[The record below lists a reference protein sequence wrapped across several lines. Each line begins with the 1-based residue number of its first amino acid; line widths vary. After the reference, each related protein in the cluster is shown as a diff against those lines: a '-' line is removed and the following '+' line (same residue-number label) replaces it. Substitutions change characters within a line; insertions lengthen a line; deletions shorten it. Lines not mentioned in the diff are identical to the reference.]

1 MQKTIIECIRVAAVA
16 STLKEA
22 KGNAKAQ
29 GISQAETARQY
40 KRISERREEKRAY
53 RFSLRRKAR
62 LSLSSKITMHD
73 NINRRNLRYRAMLHV
88 VNKHLMPYL
97 WEPADYELV
106 ITEGR
111 SLCIEYTSREC
122 GHYGGAYRHYRKL
135 SWTINITVPH
145 NFMQRPIR
153 VREIDGIPCLVL
165 QNRALSDG
173 VSMIRVNIIRPVR
186 TEGLVKFEPCWIAQ
200 ANGAS
205 YHAEDFKDAYRGL
218 QRKLKRLG
226 RAEAVKL
233 TLDSK
238 ITRSMYRNL
247 TGACCLGVKQ
257 FCEDHGLEN
266 KKRITV
272 RELLDIMPKGT
283 FGKNVLQKAVQA

>member
-1 MQKTIIECIRVAAVA
+1 MQKNIIECIRIAAA
-16 STLKEA
+16 AETLTEA
-22 KGNAKAQ
+22 KRNAKAQ

-40 KRISERREEKRAY
+40 KRIAERREEKMRLIGKIHFRNARNFKSPWLHFNISAQNFRERAA
-53 RFSLRRKAR
+53 RR
-62 LSLSSKITMHD
+62 
-73 NINRRNLRYRAMLHV
+73 V
-88 VNKHLMPYL
+88 VNSQIMPYL
-97 WEPADYELV
+97 WEPADYESV

-111 SLCIEYTSREC
+111 ALCIEYVSQC
-122 GHYGGAYRHYRKL
+122 GGYYGGNFSQYRKL

-145 NFMQRPIR
+145 DFMQRPIR

-165 QNRALSDG
+165 QQRTLPDG
-173 VSMIRVNIIRPVR
+173 VTMYRANIIRPVR
-186 TEGLVKFEPCWIAQ
+186 TEGFVGFEPCWIAQ

-226 RAEAVKL
+226 RAESVKL

-238 ITRSMYRNL
+238 ITRAMYRNL

-266 KKRITV
+266 RKSITV
-272 RELLDIMPKGT
+272 RELLAIMPDGT
-283 FGKNVLQKAVQA
+283 FGKAALLKAVRA

>member
-1 MQKTIIECIRVAAVA
+1 MQKNIIECIRIAAA
-16 STLKEA
+16 AETLTEA
-22 KGNAKAQ
+22 KRNAREQ

-40 KRISERREEKRAY
+40 KRISERREEKRKSQ
-53 RFSLRRKAR
+53 FILRRKAA
-62 LSLSSKITMHD
+62 SKLPKIVMHD
-73 NINRRNLRYRAMLHV
+73 NISRRNFRRRAMLHTV
-88 VNKHLMPYL
+88 KNQLMPFL
-97 WEPADYELV
+97 WYPANYQME
-106 ITEGR
+106 ISEGE
-111 SLCIEYTSREC
+111 SLCIEYISRYD
-122 GHYGGAYRHYRKL
+122 GHYGGRFSSYPKL
-135 SWTINITVPH
+135 AWTINITVPYD
-145 NFMQRPIR
+145 FMQRPIR

-165 QNRALSDG
+165 QKRALPDG
-173 VSMIRVNIIRPVR
+173 VNMVRANIIRPVR
-186 TEGLVKFEPCWIAQ
+186 TEGFVGFEPCWIAQ

-226 RAEAVKL
+226 RAESIEL

-238 ITRSMYRNL
+238 ITRAMYRNL

-272 RELLDIMPKGT
+272 RELLDIMPEGT
-283 FGKNVLQKAVQA
+283 FGKTVLQKAVQA

>member
-1 MQKTIIECIRVAAVA
+1 MQKNIIDCIRIAAA
-16 STLKEA
+16 AETLTEA
-22 KGNAKAQ
+22 KRNAKAQ
-29 GISQAETARQY
+29 GLSQAETARQY
-40 KRISERREEKRAY
+40 KRISERREEKRA
-53 RFSLRRKAR
+53 FQAILRRKAASK
-62 LSLSSKITMHD
+62 LPKITMHD
-73 NINRRNLRYRAMLHV
+73 NISRSDFKERAARRV
-88 VNKHLMPYL
+88 VNSQIMPYL
-97 WEPADYELV
+97 WEPADYESV
-106 ITEGR
+106 ITGGE
-111 SLCIEYTSREC
+111 SLCIEYVSQC
-122 GHYGGAYRHYRKL
+122 GGYYGGNFSHYPKL
-135 SWTINITVPH
+135 AWTINVTIPH
-145 NFMQRPIR
+145 DFMQHPIR

-165 QNRALSDG
+165 QKRTLPDG
-173 VSMIRVNIIRPVR
+173 VTMYRTNIIRTVR
-186 TEGLVKFEPCWIAQ
+186 TEGFVWFDPCWIAQ

-226 RAEAVKL
+226 RAESVKL

-272 RELLDIMPKGT
+272 RELLDIMPEGT
-283 FGKNVLQKAVQA
+283 FGKTVLQKAVQA

>member
-1 MQKTIIECIRVAAVA
+1 MQKTIIECIRIAAA
-16 STLKEA
+16 ANTLTEA
-22 KGNAKAQ
+22 KRNAKAQ
-29 GISQAETARQY
+29 GLSQAETARQY
-40 KRISERREEKRAY
+40 KRIAERREEKHKLGFA
-53 RFSLRRKAR
+53 LRRRAASK
-62 LSLSSKITMHD
+62 LPKITMHD
-73 NINRRNLRYRAMLHV
+73 NISRCNFKERAARRV
-88 VNKHLMPYL
+88 VNSRIMPYL
-97 WEPADYELV
+97 WEPADYESV

-111 SLCIEYTSREC
+111 ALCIEYVSQC
-122 GHYGGAYRHYRKL
+122 GGYYGGNFSQYRKL
-135 SWTINITVPH
+135 SWTINVTIPQD
-145 NFMQRPIR
+145 FMLRPLR

-165 QNRALSDG
+165 QQRTLPDG
-173 VSMIRVNIIRPVR
+173 VAMYRANIVHPVR
-186 TEGLVKFEPCWIAQ
+186 TEGFVGFEPCWIAQ

-226 RAEAVKL
+226 RAESVKL

-272 RELLDIMPKGT
+272 RELLDIMPEGT
-283 FGKNVLQKAVQA
+283 FGKTVLQKAVQE

>member
-1 MQKTIIECIRVAAVA
+1 MQKNIIECIRIAAA
-16 STLKEA
+16 AETLTEA
-22 KGNAKAQ
+22 KRNAREQ

-40 KRISERREEKRAY
+40 KRIAERREEKRK
-53 RFSLRRKAR
+53 FQFILRCKAASK
-62 LSLSSKITMHD
+62 LPKITMHD
-73 NINRRNLRYRAMLHV
+73 DINRRNFRHRAMLHTV
-88 VNKHLMPYL
+88 KNQLMPFL
-97 WEPADYELV
+97 WYPANYQIE
-106 ITEGR
+106 ISEGEA
-111 SLCIEYTSREC
+111 LCVEYVSRC
-122 GHYGGAYRHYRKL
+122 GGYYAGNFSHYQKL

-145 NFMQRPIR
+145 DFMKSPIR

-165 QNRALSDG
+165 QKRTLPDG
-173 VSMIRVNIIRPVR
+173 VTMYRANIIRPVR
-186 TEGLVKFEPCWIAQ
+186 TEGFVGFKPCWIAQ

-226 RAEAVKL
+226 RAESVKL

-238 ITRSMYRNL
+238 ITRAMYRNL

-266 KKRITV
+266 RKSITV
-272 RELLDIMPKGT
+272 RELLSIMPEGT
-283 FGKNVLQKAVQA
+283 FGKAALLKAVQE